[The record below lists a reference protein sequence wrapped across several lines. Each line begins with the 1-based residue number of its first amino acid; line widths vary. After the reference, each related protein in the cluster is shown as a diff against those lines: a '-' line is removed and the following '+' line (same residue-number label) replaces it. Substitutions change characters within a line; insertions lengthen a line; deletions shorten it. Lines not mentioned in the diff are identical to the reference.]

1 MFQLSYYHSLLY
13 CGKLKN
19 IRLRKI
25 TFKNIEKSK
34 INRGR
39 IQLTRRIWSI
49 RAIELYDE
57 LPLEITKCDKIS
69 ILKSYLKMDKNK
81 HSNGRK

>member
-1 MFQLSYYHSLLY
+1 MEIKEYKTSH
-13 CGKLKN
+13 N
-19 IRLRKI
+19 N
-25 TFKNIEKSK
+25 FKNIEKSK

-39 IQLTRRIWSI
+39 IQLTRRIWSV

-69 ILKSYLKMDKNK
+69 ILKKLLKKWIRTNIPMKKND
-81 HSNGRK
+81 

>member
-1 MFQLSYYHSLLY
+1 MEI
-13 CGKLKN
+13 KN
-19 IRLRKI
+19 YK
-25 TFKNIEKSK
+25 TPHNNFFKNIEKSK
-34 INRGR
+34 NNRGK
-39 IQLTRRIWSI
+39 IQLTRRIWSV

-81 HSNGRK
+81 HSNGRKWLVMTF